1 MNVTVEQLESI
12 KRYLEYYV
20 EFNSFT
26 KFKEILRDK
35 YKKTAISYIEYLV
48 VIAREGLRLILENEF
63 ILDLEEVTQSILR
76 DDDILVPVCF
86 LESFVNSEIQDLL
99 DNQKRD
105 S

>member
-12 KRYLEYYV
+12 KHYLEYYV

-26 KFKEILRDK
+26 KFKELLKDK

-48 VIAREGLRLILENEF
+48 VVTREGLRFILENEF
-63 ILDLEEVTQSILR
+63 ILDLKEVTHDILKE
-76 DDDILVPVCF
+76 DSVLVPVCF
-86 LESFVNSEIQDLL
+86 LESLVNSDIQDLL